1 MSAVDKLEKIVYET
15 RIVQNLLEYVLE
27 DIDEGRKEIQSN
39 FDRVASALNVIQDR
53 LCAIDGL
60 QQSSL
65 RKLMEE
71 ENAPAERQLYKG
83 AEENNSIKL

>member
-15 RIVQNLLEYVLE
+15 HIVQNLLEYVLE
-27 DIDEGRKEIQSN
+27 DIDEGRTEIQSN
-39 FDRVASALNVIQDR
+39 FDRVASVLNVIQER

-71 ENAPAERQLYKG
+71 ENAPAERQL
-83 AEENNSIKL
+83 

>member
-15 RIVQNLLEYVLE
+15 HIVQNLLEYVLE
-27 DIDEGRKEIQSN
+27 DIDEGRTEIQSN
-39 FDRVASALNVIQDR
+39 FDRVASVLNIIQDR

-60 QQSSL
+60 QQSLL

-71 ENAPAERQLYKG
+71 ENAPAEREL
-83 AEENNSIKL
+83 

>member
-15 RIVQNLLEYVLE
+15 HIVQNLLEYVLE
-27 DIDEGRKEIQSN
+27 DIDEGRTEIQSN
-39 FDRVASALNVIQDR
+39 FDRVASVLNVIQER

-60 QQSSL
+60 QQSLL

-71 ENAPAERQLYKG
+71 ENAPAEREL
-83 AEENNSIKL
+83 